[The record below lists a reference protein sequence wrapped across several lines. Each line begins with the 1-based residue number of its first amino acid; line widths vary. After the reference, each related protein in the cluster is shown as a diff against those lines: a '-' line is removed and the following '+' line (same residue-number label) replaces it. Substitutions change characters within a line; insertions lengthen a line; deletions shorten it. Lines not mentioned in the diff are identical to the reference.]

1 VTGLVDKSGG
11 TGYGLNISIPSTD
24 ATTGDSLCKAM
35 TEVAEW
41 ITATAGCFLGHV
53 KIAITTDPRTITFN
67 LTDLETGV
75 ERHDTIPEGVHA
87 DVRFMAAV
95 VDVDKNE
102 LAEKMSIAL
111 TTNGFKVNKRGI
123 IELR

>member
-11 TGYGLNISIPSTD
+11 TGYGLNITIASTD
-24 ATTGDSLCKAM
+24 AATGDSLCKAM

-41 ITATAGCFLGHV
+41 ITRTAGCFLGHV
-53 KIAITTDPRTITFN
+53 KIAVTTEARTITFN
-67 LTDLETGV
+67 LTDLDTGV
-75 ERHDTIPEGVHA
+75 ERHDTIPEGVRA

-102 LAEKMSIAL
+102 LAEKMNVAL
-111 TTNGFKVNKRGI
+111 ASNGFKVNKRGI